1 MFKELLKDLV
11 GEEISLIKTKSVNDW
26 QEVLVEEIRDFLSK
40 IKVED
45 KKWVLV
51 QWLEKR

>member
-45 KKWVLV
+45 KK
-51 QWLEKR
+51 